1 MILPP
6 MVKGSGFRRAQ
17 DASKREEV
25 AREDE
30 ALFRKAVGT
39 VSGGAKNPR
48 RRSRGDFSEMR
59 GAAGVGLP
67 DQFPLDF
74 GDEPVKLFLVLLAKE

>member
-1 MILPP
+1 MPA
-6 MVKGSGFRRAQ
+6 SG
-17 DASKREEV
+17 EEV

-39 VSGGAKNPR
+39 VSGHEKTLGGEAE
-48 RRSRGDFSEMR
+48 GISEMR

-74 GDEPVKLFLVLLAKE
+74 GDEPVELFLVLLAKE